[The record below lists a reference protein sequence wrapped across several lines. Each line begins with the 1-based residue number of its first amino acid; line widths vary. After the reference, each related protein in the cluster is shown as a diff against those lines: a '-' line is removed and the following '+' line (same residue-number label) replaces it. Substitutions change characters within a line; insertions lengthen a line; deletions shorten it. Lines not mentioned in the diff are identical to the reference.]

1 MDEFREAQSI
11 LKRPHGYKA
20 WWETLDLTDRQR
32 EDLMAAG
39 ADPDISHRAIL
50 IVLKQWGHK
59 VSLGQIG
66 HWRRT
71 HLGMLLR

>member
-1 MDEFREAQSI
+1 MEEFREAQSR
-11 LKRPHGYKA
+11 LKRPSGYKA
-20 WWETLDLTDRQR
+20 WWETLDLTEQQR

-39 ADPDISHRAIL
+39 ADSSISHRAIL
-50 IVLKQWGHK
+50 IVLQDWGHK
-59 VSLGQIG
+59 ISLGQIG